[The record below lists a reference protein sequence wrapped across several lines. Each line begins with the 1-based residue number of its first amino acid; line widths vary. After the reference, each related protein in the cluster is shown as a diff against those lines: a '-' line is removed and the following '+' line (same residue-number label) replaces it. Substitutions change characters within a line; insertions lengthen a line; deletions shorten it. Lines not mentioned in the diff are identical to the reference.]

1 MKRNLKERFADSFS
15 VSKEIIMDTV
25 HISMAGNREVYIE
38 NYRGIVE
45 YKKDIIRISIKDGV
59 ICISGS
65 DLAIQSIRIT
75 DIFISGY
82 IEKVEFKLV

>member
-1 MKRNLKERFADSFS
+1 MKKNLKERFADSFS

-25 HISMAGNREVYIE
+25 HISMAGNREIYIE

-59 ICISGS
+59 LCISGS

-82 IEKVEFKLV
+82 IETVEFKLV

>member
-1 MKRNLKERFADSFS
+1 MKKKLKERFADSFS

-25 HISMAGNREVYIE
+25 HISMAGNREIYIE

-59 ICISGS
+59 LCISGS
-65 DLAIQSIRIT
+65 DLAIQIIRVT

>member
-1 MKRNLKERFADSFS
+1 MKKNLKERFADSFS

-25 HISMAGNREVYIE
+25 HISMAGNREIYIE

-59 ICISGS
+59 LCISGS
-65 DLAIQSIRIT
+65 DLAIQSIRVT

-82 IEKVEFKLV
+82 IETVEFKLV

>member
-1 MKRNLKERFADSFS
+1 MKKNLKERFADSFS

-25 HISMAGNREVYIE
+25 HISMAGNSEIYIE

-59 ICISGS
+59 LCISGS
-65 DLAIQSIRIT
+65 DLAIQSIRVT

-82 IEKVEFKLV
+82 IETVEFKLV

>member
-1 MKRNLKERFADSFS
+1 MKKNLKERFADSFS

-25 HISMAGNREVYIE
+25 HISMAGNREIYKE

-59 ICISGS
+59 LCISGS

-82 IEKVEFKLV
+82 IETVEFKLV